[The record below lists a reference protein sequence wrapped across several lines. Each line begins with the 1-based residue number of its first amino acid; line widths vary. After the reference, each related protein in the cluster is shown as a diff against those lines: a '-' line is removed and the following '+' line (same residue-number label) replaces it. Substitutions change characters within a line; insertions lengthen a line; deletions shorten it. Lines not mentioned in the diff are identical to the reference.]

1 MKLEHKNGH
10 MVTQM
15 TFVTRVIILRKN
27 R

>member
-1 MKLEHKNGH
+1 MKLEHKNGR